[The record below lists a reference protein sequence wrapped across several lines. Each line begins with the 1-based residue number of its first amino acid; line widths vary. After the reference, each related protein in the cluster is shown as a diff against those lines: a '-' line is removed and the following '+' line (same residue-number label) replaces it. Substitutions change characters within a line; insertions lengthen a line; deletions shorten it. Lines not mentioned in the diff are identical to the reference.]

1 MYSSDLSVSD
11 PGVIVKALRLYFKL
25 RPCPWGR
32 MELGLSVRWFGKR
45 KEAKPDPMRFLI
57 QAVCGIEPD
66 LSDLHIQRGETVTPA
81 CLPACLPGG
90 SEQLQQSLK
99 KKKKKAFDAVTWS
112 SESNLQRDIFSC
124 LVQTGA
130 LVWTSF
136 FFLNVVAGCL
146 EMFCIYK
153 LRVRPVQW
161 WNVQTAG
168 WERLKVIVFWFVWL
182 YRTQI

>member
-1 MYSSDLSVSD
+1 
-11 PGVIVKALRLYFKL
+11 
-25 RPCPWGR
+25 

-99 KKKKKAFDAVTWS
+99 KKKKKRSMQLPEAL
-112 SESNLQRDIFSC
+112 NLIYKGIFSLAWC
-124 LVQTGA
+124 RQ
-130 LVWTSF
+130 
-136 FFLNVVAGCL
+136 
-146 EMFCIYK
+146 EH
-153 LRVRPVQW
+153 
-161 WNVQTAG
+161 
-168 WERLKVIVFWFVWL
+168 
-182 YRTQI
+182 